1 MEERVKEMED
11 KPVLTLPYT
20 SSNFVVTSENINN
33 LLKLAKIN
41 SKRRARI
48 NAHPSNDSNVH
59 EMIIAFLKDSYVPPH
74 RHQNKTE
81 SFHVIKGEIDVIF
94 FDEKGNIN
102 NRINLGNYLSGDPFY
117 FRSNNKNWHTVIIKS
132 DYALIHETTKGPFD
146 ASRTEYAPW
155 APKYNDS
162 KAVKKFMDSLL

>member
-1 MEERVKEMED
+1 VED

-81 SFHVIKGEIDVIF
+81 SFHVIKGELDVVF
-94 FDEKGNIN
+94 FNEKGEIN
-102 NRINLGNYLSGDPFY
+102 NRIELSDYSSGAPFY

-132 DYALIHETTKGPFD
+132 DYAIIHETTKGPFNP
-146 ASRTEYAPW
+146 SQTEYASW
-155 APKYNDS
+155 APTYNDS
-162 KAVKKFMDSLL
+162 KEVKIFMNSLV